1 MRILQWV
8 PFYLPEIGGIENTV
22 HNLISNLGA
31 RRGFEFAVVA
41 SHGATSLPDRTEYD
55 GVEVHRFH
63 YRKALETG
71 ALAQIIRVRKQI
83 AGLKRDFRPDIVHVH
98 FSDPSFYFHLQTLRS
113 YPSRTI
119 VTLHNSLSYL
129 GAAGE
134 GTLVAQMLKTADWV
148 TGVSERTLLDAIES
162 VPEIE
167 ACSSVIYNGLP
178 AAGFEPG
185 SLNLEEPRLLC
196 IGRLVVQK
204 GFDVAIDAAALMV
217 KRLPLLKLTIAGEGT
232 ELGRLQERVA
242 RHRLENH
249 VEFVGAVSHDR
260 VMRLMDESNVI
271 LMPSRFEGF
280 PLVAL
285 EAAQMGRLLVATN
298 VDGLAEAIVHDET
311 GVLVDTEDATGL
323 ANSVISL
330 LEDPDRARRLAELA
344 RQRVERKFTL
354 QACSRDYE
362 NLYRRL
368 AAQKES

>member
-8 PFYLPEIGGIENTV
+8 PLYLPEIGGIENTV
-22 HNLISNLGA
+22 HNLIGDLGSK
-31 RRGFEFAVVA
+31 GFEFAVAA
-41 SHGATSLPDRTEYD
+41 SHGPSLIPDRTEYD

-71 ALAQIIRVRKQI
+71 ALPQIIRVRKQI

-119 VTLHNSLSYL
+119 VTLHNSLGYM

-148 TGVSERTLLDAIES
+148 TGVSERTLLDAIEL

-167 ACSSVIYNGLP
+167 TYSSVIYNGLAAP
-178 AAGFEPG
+178 AFEPRR
-185 SLNLEEPRLLC
+185 LNFDEPRLLC
-196 IGRLVVQK
+196 IGRLTVQK

-217 KRLPLLKLTIAGEGT
+217 ERLPLLKLTIAGEGT
-232 ELGRLQERVA
+232 ELSNLRERVA
-242 RHRLENH
+242 RHGLENH
-249 VEFVGAVSHDR
+249 VEFLGAVSQDR

-285 EAAQMGRLLVATN
+285 EAAQIGRPIVGTN
-298 VDGLAEAIVHDET
+298 VDGLAEAVVHDET
-311 GVLVDTEDATGL
+311 GVLVDTEDAMGL

-330 LEDPDRARRLAELA
+330 LGDPDRARRLAELA

-368 AAQKES
+368 AA